1 MKKFVFLYQGM
12 WDPSDQAMKDAW
24 TNWFGSISD
33 SIVDGGNPLGAGREV
48 TPTGT
53 IDLPLTADST
63 TGYTIVNADNLDD
76 AERLLKDCPIVTG
89 VRVYE
94 AMSM

>member
-1 MKKFVFLYQGM
+1 MKKFVFLYQGFGEPT
-12 WDPSDQAMKDAW
+12 DDVKAAW
-24 TNWFGSISD
+24 MNWFGTISG
-33 SIVDGGNPLGAGREV
+33 SIVDGGNPFGPGREV

-63 TGYTIVNADNLDD
+63 TGYTIVNADNMDD
-76 AERLLKDCPIVTG
+76 AEKLLKDCPMVNS